1 MCVGVRSGCEVGSCG
16 HAPVPWPRDILVW
29 LPCADTNH
37 SLIDKESGTMLEGYE
52 NVCAPRGIE
61 QTDILL
67 MEAIN
72 SLHVEEADC
81 SCECLRRLRFDFV
94 PLSAAVMVGD
104 AHL

>member
-1 MCVGVRSGCEVGSCG
+1 
-16 HAPVPWPRDILVW
+16 
-29 LPCADTNH
+29 
-37 SLIDKESGTMLEGYE
+37 LIDKESGTMLEGYE